1 MEGSNFPM
9 DCQTEQRVPTVED
22 VGDGVDD
29 EDWHTFA
36 LSETPL
42 TIPCTQHKQKTI
54 PHEVPD
60 YSVSKAVRAKIRKS
74 TIPRSPCGIVIRER
88 HDPIRATSPQP
99 VVNKRGKNKRP
110 VESETDSDSDSDDD
124 MVVPVVQAVVAET
137 GEVSRPV
144 RRRLLFG
151 NSGIADTDGGVG
163 DSNSSSDDS
172 EELPVDD
179 GLHWG
184 KFDEALPEMLNN
196 PNTPA
201 FFGRDAPP
209 VFNNREGTG

>member
-1 MEGSNFPM
+1 MIPS
-9 DCQTEQRVPTVED
+9 
-22 VGDGVDD
+22 
-29 EDWHTFA
+29 A
-36 LSETPL
+36 LPVLSLARMTG
-42 TIPCTQHKQKTI
+42 K
-54 PHEVPD
+54 
-60 YSVSKAVRAKIRKS
+60 KI
-74 TIPRSPCGIVIRER
+74 E
-88 HDPIRATSPQP
+88 
-99 VVNKRGKNKRP
+99 RP

-184 KFDEALPEMLNN
+184 KFDEALHEMLNN

-209 VFNNREGTG
+209 VFNNREGAG